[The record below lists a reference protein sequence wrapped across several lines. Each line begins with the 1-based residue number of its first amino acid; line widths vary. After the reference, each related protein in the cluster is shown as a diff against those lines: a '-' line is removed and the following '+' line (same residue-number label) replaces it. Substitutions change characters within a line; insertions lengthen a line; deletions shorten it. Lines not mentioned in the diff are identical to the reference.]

1 MIFLNNGKNRGKQV
15 IGRCCYMKMTKE
27 NAKEIAKK
35 SILSAEK
42 YGFPLPSKKGKP
54 VKKK

>member
-1 MIFLNNGKNRGKQV
+1 
-15 IGRCCYMKMTKE
+15 MKMTKE
-27 NAKEIAKK
+27 EAKNIAKK

-54 VKKK
+54 AKKK

>member
-1 MIFLNNGKNRGKQV
+1 
-15 IGRCCYMKMTKE
+15 MKMSKE
-27 NAKEIAKK
+27 TAKDIAKK

-42 YGFPLPSKKGKP
+42 YGFPLPNKKGKP